1 MGQSSKHGFSFILNY
16 ALPESCENMVSVH
29 VKLFVVFIIYILIVT
44 HLFSLQLARANG
56 YTAFALWIED
66 AGHNLGTMPAET

>member
-16 ALPESCENMVSVH
+16 ALPESRGNVVSVH
-29 VKLFVVFIIYILIVT
+29 VKLFVVFIIYIYIVT

-56 YTAFALWIED
+56 YTAFALWLAD
-66 AGHNLGTMPAET
+66 AGHNLGTMPAKT